1 MELQHFI
8 NENLDNYSSLFK
20 KYELKVM
27 NYNQL
32 GLMMVKAKYNFDYD
46 YEKNPWIRYCRGVV
60 INTVTNKV
68 ICIPP
73 RKAIQKE
80 NIYDFL
86 NENEYN
92 NDNISIQPLID
103 GTMINM
109 FYHNNEWFICTRS
122 NIGAKN
128 SWDGKVPFHKMFKE
142 INGDEW
148 FSELDIHSCY
158 SFVLRHNKNR
168 IISPVE
174 TNEIY
179 LIERH
184 MVFEDNI
191 TKAELPFIVGITNTC
206 DIKTDNL
213 MCYNDINLNYR
224 FKGFTVKK
232 HDGERINW
240 INPNYV
246 HVGELKMNYNHP
258 FLNYIELRQ
267 KKKLTEYLNYFPEA
281 RYLFDEYRN
290 KLIKIKEDIYESY
303 VSIFI
308 KKENEMKN
316 VNYSI
321 RPLLYKLH
329 GYYHKSGEKI
339 NRKIVSDYLYQLPC
353 KKLLFIYNYY

>member
-8 NENLDNYSSLFK
+8 NENTNYSSLFK
-20 KYELKVM
+20 KYELKVK
-27 NYNQL
+27 NYSQL

-46 YEKNPWIRYCRGVV
+46 YEKNPWMRYCRGVI

-73 RKAIQKE
+73 KKAIQKE

-86 NENEYN
+86 NN
-92 NDNISIQPLID
+92 NDTTNTIEPLID

-109 FYHNNEWFICTRS
+109 FYHNDEWFICTRS

-128 SWDGKVPFHKMFKE
+128 SWDGKIPFNKMFKE

-148 FSELDIHSCY
+148 FSELDKKSCY

-168 IISPVE
+168 IVTPVE
-174 TNEIY
+174 INEIY

-184 MVFEDNI
+184 IISDDNI
-191 TKAELPFIVGITNTC
+191 TKSELPLIKGIINMYNITNHS
-206 DIKTDNL
+206 I
-213 MCYNDINLNYR
+213 MSYNDINLNYR
-224 FKGFTVKK
+224 FKGFTVKNTN
-232 HDGERINW
+232 GERINW
-240 INPNYV
+240 INPNYTYV
-246 HVGELKMNYNHP
+246 SGLKMNYNHP

-267 KKKLTEYLNYFPEA
+267 KRKLTEYLNYFPEN
-281 RYLFDEYRN
+281 RYLFNDYRN
-290 KLIKIKEDIYESY
+290 NLIKIKEDIYESY

-308 KKENEMKN
+308 KKENEIKN

-329 GYYHKSGEKI
+329 DYYHKTGEKI

-353 KKLLFIYNYY
+353 KKILFIYNYYY